1 MPTIG
6 NGSRNSNPSG
16 PNNWGEDK
24 GAHRRNEMTIKHEH
38 PRPPETAAVHGFSPG
53 FAALGLEARLLAALE
68 TLGYEEPTPIQRE
81 AIPPLLA
88 GNDVLGQAA
97 TGTGKTAAFTLP
109 LLQRIAHGAKARPS
123 ALILVPTRELAIQVG
138 TAVQRYGKELR
149 TTVLPVY
156 GGQAIGP
163 QIQAMRRGVDVIV
176 ATPGRVLDHLR
187 RHTLKLDG
195 IQIVVLDE
203 ADEMLDMGFAEDL
216 EAILEETPAA
226 KQTALFSATMP
237 PRIQAIAHRHLR
249 DPVEVTIAREPVKT
263 GTAPK
268 VLQTAYVVDRPH
280 RGAALARIIDMAGP
294 KSALVFC
301 RTRLEVDEVT
311 LMLNSRG
318 HRAEAIHGGMSQVQ
332 RDRVMKAFRNGQT
345 QLLVA
350 TDVAARGLDI
360 PHVSHVIN
368 YDLPSSAEV
377 YVHRIGRTG
386 RAGREGAAI
395 TILDPREQRL
405 LRTIEQFTKAK
416 VAVAPVPSVADLLAK
431 RLERTRTA
439 VQEMISGDDLEA
451 FRGAVI
457 AMAESDDIATVAA
470 AAFKLVFRA
479 EGGER
484 IEEEIPSMP
493 RRSAEWS
500 PPARRDG
507 APRPRHAGE
516 AARPMGDR
524 RGRRSHEAG
533 MARLYVGAGRDA
545 GIRPGDLV
553 GAIAN
558 EASINSNL
566 IGAIHI
572 DDRFSLVD
580 VPEQLA
586 RGILEVLGRARIK
599 GRKVGVR
606 LFRE

>member
-1 MPTIG
+1 M
-6 NGSRNSNPSG
+6 
-16 PNNWGEDK
+16 
-24 GAHRRNEMTIKHEH
+24 KHEAPH
-38 PRPPETAAVHGFSPG
+38 RPETAAVHGFSPG
-53 FAALGLEARLLAALE
+53 FAALGLEAGLLAALE

-81 AIPPLLA
+81 AIPPLLS
-88 GNDVLGQAA
+88 GKDVLGQAA

-123 ALILVPTRELAIQVG
+123 ALILVPTRELAIQVAG
-138 TAVQRYGKELR
+138 AVQRYGTELR
-149 TTVLPVY
+149 TTVLALY

-163 QIQAMRRGVDVIV
+163 QIQALRRGIDVIV
-176 ATPGRVLDHLR
+176 ATPGRALDHLR
-187 RHTLKLDG
+187 RQTLKLG
-195 IQIVVLDE
+195 EVRMVVLDE

-216 EAILEETPAA
+216 EAILEQTPAT

-249 DPVEVTIAREPVKT
+249 HPIEITIAKEPVKA

-268 VLQTAYVVDRPH
+268 VQQTAYIVARPH
-280 RGAALARIIDMAGP
+280 RGAALARIIDMQGP

-311 LMLNSRG
+311 LMLNNKG

-332 RDRVMKAFRNGQT
+332 RDRVMQAFRAGRT
-345 QLLVA
+345 ELLVA

-360 PHVSHVIN
+360 PQVSHVIN

-386 RAGREGAAI
+386 RAGREGVAI

-405 LRTIEQFTKAK
+405 LRSIEHLTKAK
-416 VAVAPVPSVADLLAK
+416 VLVVPVPSVADLVAK
-431 RLERTRTA
+431 RLERTRIS
-439 VQEMISGDDLEA
+439 VQETIRAGDLEQ
-451 FRGAVI
+451 FRGVVK
-457 AMAESDDIATVAA
+457 AMAESGDVASIAA

-479 EGGER
+479 EGGDR
-484 IEEEIPSMP
+484 VEEEIPAVPP
-493 RRSAEWS
+493 RPAEWS
-500 PPARRDG
+500 SHEG
-507 APRPRHAGE
+507 
-516 AARPMGDR
+516 AARQRHSRDVGRTIDER
-524 RGRRSHEAG
+524 RGRARREAG
-533 MARLYVGAGRDA
+533 MARLYVGAGRES

-566 IGAIHI
+566 IGSIQI
-572 DDRFSLVD
+572 EERFSLVD
-580 VPEQLA
+580 VPERLA
-586 RGILEVLGRARIK
+586 QGIMEVLGRARIK
-599 GRKVGVR
+599 GRKVPVR
-606 LFRE
+606 VFRE

>member
-1 MPTIG
+1 
-6 NGSRNSNPSG
+6 
-16 PNNWGEDK
+16 
-24 GAHRRNEMTIKHEH
+24 
-38 PRPPETAAVHGFSPG
+38 V
-53 FAALGLEARLLAALE
+53 LA
-68 TLGYEEPTPIQRE
+68 
-81 AIPPLLA
+81 
-88 GNDVLGQAA
+88 
-97 TGTGKTAAFTLP
+97 
-109 LLQRIAHGAKARPS
+109 
-123 ALILVPTRELAIQVG
+123 
-138 TAVQRYGKELR
+138 
-149 TTVLPVY
+149 VY

-163 QIQAMRRGVDVIV
+163 QIQALRRGIDVIV

-195 IQIVVLDE
+195 VQIVVLDE

-216 EAILEETPAA
+216 EAILQQTPAT

-249 DPVEVTIAREPVKT
+249 HPVQITIAKEPVKA

-268 VLQTAYVVDRPH
+268 VEQMAYVVDRPH

-332 RDRVMKAFRNGQT
+332 RDRVMQAFRTGQT

-386 RAGREGAAI
+386 RAGREGSAI

-405 LRTIEQFTKAK
+405 LRSIEQLTKAQ
-416 VAVAPVPSVADLLAK
+416 VVVAPVPAVADLLAK

-439 VQEMISGDDLEA
+439 VRQMIDQGDLEA
-451 FRGAVI
+451 FRGVVS
-457 AMAESDDIATVAA
+457 AMAESGDITAVAA

-484 IEEEIPSMP
+484 VEEEIPAVA

-500 PPARRDG
+500 QSSRIDS
-507 APRPRHAGE
+507 APRLRHDGNLS
-516 AARPMGDR
+516 RRMGDSR
-524 RGRRSHEAG
+524 DRRSHEAG
-533 MARLYVGAGRDA
+533 MARLYVGAGREA

-558 EASINSNL
+558 EAKINSNL

-572 DDRFSLVD
+572 EDRFSLVD

-586 RGILEVLGRARIK
+586 RGILQVLERARIK

>member
-1 MPTIG
+1 M
-6 NGSRNSNPSG
+6 
-16 PNNWGEDK
+16 
-24 GAHRRNEMTIKHEH
+24 KHEH
-38 PRPPETAAVHGFSPG
+38 SKTPEPTAVHGFSPG
-53 FAALGLEARLLAALE
+53 FAALGLEAGLLATLE

-81 AIPPLLA
+81 AIPPLLS
-88 GNDVLGQAA
+88 GKDVLGQAA

-109 LLQRIAHGAKARPS
+109 LLQRIAHAAKARPS
-123 ALILVPTRELAIQVG
+123 ALILVPTRELAIQVA

-149 TTVLPVY
+149 ITVLALY
-156 GGQAIGP
+156 GGQAIAL
-163 QIQAMRRGVDVIV
+163 QIHALRRGIDLIV
-176 ATPGRVLDHLR
+176 ATPGRALDHLR
-187 RHTLKLDG
+187 RRTLKLDG
-195 IQIVVLDE
+195 IQTVVLDE

-216 EAILEETPAA
+216 EAILEQTPGT

-249 DPVEVTIAREPVKT
+249 NPVEITIAKEPVKA

-268 VLQTAYVVDRPH
+268 VQQTAYVVGRPH
-280 RGAALARIIDMAGP
+280 RGAALARIIDMAGA
-294 KSALVFC
+294 KSTLVFC

-311 LMLNSRG
+311 QMLNSRG

-332 RDRVMKAFRNGQT
+332 RDRVMQAFRSGQT
-345 QLLVA
+345 ELLVA

-405 LRTIEQFTKAK
+405 LRSIEQHTKAK
-416 VAVAPVPSVADLLAK
+416 VVVAPVPSVADLLAK
-431 RLERTRTA
+431 RLERTRSVIQQTMDEEDLESFRGVVKA
-439 VQEMISGDDLEA
+439 MADSGDL
-451 FRGAVI
+451 
-457 AMAESDDIATVAA
+457 ATVAA
-470 AAFKLVFRA
+470 AAFKRVFCA

-484 IEEEIPSMP
+484 AEEEIPGVPLRPADWS
-493 RRSAEWS
+493 RSE
-500 PPARRDG
+500 RRDG
-507 APRPRHAGE
+507 AYRGRHAGD
-516 AARPMGDR
+516 AGASPGV
-524 RGRRSHEAG
+524 RGRGRHEAG

-558 EASINSNL
+558 EAKIHSNL

-580 VPEQLA
+580 VPERLA
-586 RGILEVLGRARIK
+586 QGILEVLARARIK

-606 LFRE
+606 LFRD

>member
-1 MPTIG
+1 M
-6 NGSRNSNPSG
+6 
-16 PNNWGEDK
+16 
-24 GAHRRNEMTIKHEH
+24 KHEH
-38 PRPPETAAVHGFSPG
+38 ARSPETAAVHGFSPG
-53 FAALGLEARLLAALE
+53 FAALGLEAGLLATLE

-81 AIPPLLA
+81 AIPPLLS
-88 GNDVLGQAA
+88 GKDVLGQAA

-109 LLQRIAHGAKARPS
+109 MLQRIAHGDKARPS
-123 ALILVPTRELAIQVG
+123 ALILVPTRELAIQVTG
-138 TAVQRYGKELR
+138 AVQRYGKELR
-149 TTVLPVY
+149 TSVLAVY

-163 QIQAMRRGVDVIV
+163 QIQALRKGIDVIV
-176 ATPGRVLDHLR
+176 ATPGRALDHLR
-187 RHTLKLDG
+187 RQTLKLDSVHM
-195 IQIVVLDE
+195 VVLDE

-216 EAILEETPAA
+216 EAILEQTPAV

-249 DPVEVTIAREPVKT
+249 HPVEITIAKEPVKA
-263 GTAPK
+263 GTSPK
-268 VLQTAYVVDRPH
+268 VQQTAYIVARPH
-280 RGAALARIIDMAGP
+280 RGAALARIIDMAGA
-294 KSALVFC
+294 KSLLVFC

-332 RDRVMKAFRNGQT
+332 RDRVMQAFRTGRT
-345 QLLVA
+345 ELLVA

-368 YDLPSSAEV
+368 YDLPSSAEI

-405 LRTIEQFTKAK
+405 LRSIEQHTKAK
-416 VAVAPVPSVADLLAK
+416 VVAAPVPSVADLLAK
-431 RLERTRTA
+431 RLERTRDA
-439 VQEMISGDDLEA
+439 VQQMIRAGDLDQ
-451 FRGAVI
+451 FRGVVH
-457 AMAESDDIATVAA
+457 AMAQSGDIATVAA
-470 AAFKLVFRA
+470 AALKLVFRA

-484 IEEEIPSMP
+484 VEEEIPAVP
-493 RRSAEWS
+493 LWAPEWS
-500 PPARRDG
+500 PSARREH
-507 APRPRHAGE
+507 ATRRRHGSD
-516 AARPMGDR
+516 AAHVIGDR
-524 RGRRSHEAG
+524 RGRDRHEAD
-533 MARLYVGAGRDA
+533 MTRLYVGAGRDA

-558 EASINSNL
+558 EAKISSNL
-566 IGAIHI
+566 IGAIRI
-572 DDRFSLVD
+572 EERFSLVD
-580 VPEQLA
+580 VPERLA
-586 RGILEVLGRARIK
+586 QGILEVLGRARIK

>member
-1 MPTIG
+1 L
-6 NGSRNSNPSG
+6 RQ
-16 PNNWGEDK
+16 
-24 GAHRRNEMTIKHEH
+24 
-38 PRPPETAAVHGFSPG
+38 
-53 FAALGLEARLLAALE
+53 
-68 TLGYEEPTPIQRE
+68 PIE
-81 AIPPLLA
+81 I
-88 GNDVLGQAA
+88 
-97 TGTGKTAAFTLP
+97 
-109 LLQRIAHGAKARPS
+109 
-123 ALILVPTRELAIQVG
+123 
-138 TAVQRYGKELR
+138 
-149 TTVLPVY
+149 
-156 GGQAIGP
+156 
-163 QIQAMRRGVDVIV
+163 
-176 ATPGRVLDHLR
+176 
-187 RHTLKLDG
+187 
-195 IQIVVLDE
+195 
-203 ADEMLDMGFAEDL
+203 
-216 EAILEETPAA
+216 
-226 KQTALFSATMP
+226 
-237 PRIQAIAHRHLR
+237 
-249 DPVEVTIAREPVKT
+249 TIAKEPVKA

-280 RGAALARIIDMAGP
+280 RGAALARIIDMSGP

-311 LMLNSRG
+311 LMLNHRG

-332 RDRVMKAFRNGQT
+332 RDRVMQAFRGGQT

-405 LRTIEQFTKAK
+405 LRSIEVLTKAK
-416 VAVAPVPSVADLLAK
+416 VALAPVPSVADLLAK

-439 VQEMISGDDLEA
+439 VQEMIRAGDLDP
-451 FRGAVI
+451 FRGVVT
-457 AMAESDDIATVAA
+457 AMAESGDVTAVAA

-484 IEEEIPSMP
+484 VEEEIPALP
-493 RRSAEWS
+493 HRTAEW
-500 PPARRDG
+500 PQIGRRDS
-507 APRPRHAGE
+507 APRPRHAG
-516 AARPMGDR
+516 AAVRATGDR
-524 RGRRSHEAG
+524 RGRSSHEAG
-533 MARLYVGAGRDA
+533 MARLYVGAGREA
-545 GIRPGDLV
+545 GIRPSDLV

-558 EASINSNL
+558 EAKINSNV

-580 VPEQLA
+580 VPEHLA

>member
-1 MPTIG
+1 MKQ
-6 NGSRNSNPSG
+6 
-16 PNNWGEDK
+16 E
-24 GAHRRNEMTIKHEH
+24 
-38 PRPPETAAVHGFSPG
+38 PRKPEAAAVHGFSPG

-81 AIPPLLA
+81 AIPALLS
-88 GNDVLGQAA
+88 GKDVLGQAA

-123 ALILVPTRELAIQVG
+123 ALILVPTRELAIQVA

-149 TTVLPVY
+149 ATVLPVY

-163 QIQAMRRGVDVIV
+163 QIQAMRRGIDIIV

-187 RHTLKLDG
+187 RHTLRLNG
-195 IQIVVLDE
+195 IELLVLDE
-203 ADEMLDMGFAEDL
+203 ADEMLDMGFADDL
-216 EAILEETPAA
+216 EAILEQTPDA

-237 PRIQAIAHRHLR
+237 PRIQAIARRHLR
-249 DPVEVTIAREPVKT
+249 HPVEITIAKEPVRA

-268 VLQTAYVVDRPH
+268 VVQTAYIVERPH
-280 RGAALARIIDMAGP
+280 RGAALARVIDMAAP
-294 KSALVFC
+294 RSALIFC

-311 LMLNSRG
+311 VMLDSRG
-318 HRAEAIHGGMSQVQ
+318 YRAEAIHGGMSQVQ
-332 RDRVMKAFRNGQT
+332 RDRVMQAFRDGLT

-405 LRTIEQFTKAK
+405 LRSIELLTKAK
-416 VAVAPVPSVADLLAK
+416 VAVAPVPSVADVLAT
-431 RLERTRTA
+431 RLERSRRA
-439 VQEMISGDDLEA
+439 VQETMRAGDLDQ
-451 FRGAVI
+451 FRGVVT
-457 AMAESDDIATVAA
+457 AMAEAGDVTAVAA

-484 IEEEIPSMP
+484 VEEEIPAVP
-493 RRSAEWS
+493 RRSPEWS
-500 PPARRDG
+500 RFARSDS
-507 APRPRHAGE
+507 AARPRHLREG
-516 AARPMGDR
+516 ARAMGDR
-524 RGRRSHEAG
+524 PGRRSRDAG
-533 MARLYVGAGRDA
+533 MARLYVGAGREA
-545 GIRPGDLV
+545 GIRPSDLV

-558 EASINSNL
+558 EAKINSNL

-572 DDRFSLVD
+572 EDRFSLVD
-580 VPEQLA
+580 VPEHLA
-586 RGILEVLGRARIK
+586 RGIMEVLDRARIK